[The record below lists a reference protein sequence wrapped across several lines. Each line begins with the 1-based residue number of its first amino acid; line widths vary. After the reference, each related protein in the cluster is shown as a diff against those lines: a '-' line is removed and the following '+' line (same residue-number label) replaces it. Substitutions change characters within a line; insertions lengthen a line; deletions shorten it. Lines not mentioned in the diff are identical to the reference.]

1 MNLRLK
7 LPFSILGIFLLSLS
21 ACNNGSKNQAAE
33 SDNSQSTD
41 STATASSSSEDVSLP
56 SKSDFQNVFADRK
69 TDLYVLKNKNNVQ
82 AAITN
87 YGGRVISLL
96 VPDKSGKMT
105 DVIVGFDKL
114 KPFTEGGDTYFGALV
129 GRYGNRIAKGKFT
142 LDGKTYTLATNNGPN
157 HLHGG
162 KVGFSRVIWDGNQ
175 SNDSTVVLTYV
186 SKDGEEGY
194 PGTLTSKIT
203 YTLSSANELKI
214 DYEATTNKKTVVN
227 LTNHSYF
234 NLNGAGSG
242 TILGHQLQINADRY
256 TPVDSTLIPTGKIE
270 ALAGTPL
277 DFKNATAIGDR
288 INDAHQQIKF
298 GKGYDHNYV
307 LATQRSATLKPAAA
321 VLGDKTGIYMEVST
335 QEPGIQFYSGNFLEG
350 KNQIKGGK
358 QDEYRSA
365 FCLETQH
372 FPDSPNQRN
381 FPSTVLAP
389 GQTYKTST
397 VYKFSVKQ

>member
-1 MNLRLK
+1 MNFQLRLP
-7 LPFSILGIFLLSLS
+7 LSILGIFLLALGG
-21 ACNNGSKNQAAE
+21 CNSGSKNQSAE
-33 SDNSQSTD
+33 TTNSQATD
-41 STATASSSSEDVSLP
+41 STATASQEVSLP
-56 SKSDFQNVFADRK
+56 AKADFQNTISGKK

-87 YGGRVISLL
+87 YGGRLVSLL
-96 VPDKSGKMT
+96 VPDKAGKMT

-114 KPFTEGGDTYFGALV
+114 QPFTEGADTYFGALI

-162 KVGFSRVIWDGNQ
+162 KVGFSRVIWDANQ
-175 SNDSTVVLTYV
+175 TNDSTLVLTYV

-194 PGTLTSKIT
+194 PGTLTSKVT

-214 DYEATTNKKTVVN
+214 AYEATTDKKTVLN

-242 TILGHQLQINADRY
+242 TILDHQLQINADRY

-277 DFKNATAIGDR
+277 NFKKATIIGDR
-288 INDAHQQIKF
+288 INDTHQQIKF

-321 VLGDKTGIYMEVST
+321 VLGDKSGIYMEVST
-335 QEPGIQFYSGNFLEG
+335 QEPGIQFYSGNFMTG
-350 KNQIKGGK
+350 SNQIKGGK
-358 QDEYRSA
+358 KDEYRSA

-389 GQTYKTST
+389 GQTYKTSS